1 MRLNNQPTG
10 PPMIDPN
17 LNIRPTVLAIPEERV
32 AFRVDAKN
40 MSLIM
45 DILSNKLYSDKP
57 LAVIREYVCNA
68 WDACKAAGNS
78 DRAIVI
84 HCPTHDEPYFSVRD
98 FGYGLTTEEISQVF
112 VSYGESTKRHSNDF
126 TGMLGIGS
134 KAGFAYTDGFNI
146 VNRDGTNKTTYTAQ
160 KTSDGGATLAK
171 VGQTPCGEDAGLEI
185 VVYVENHDISTF
197 HEKLA
202 KFLRFATDK
211 YETNI
216 PVPYTERVF
225 PNPEDQTYFRIKDYR
240 CDAGVLM
247 GNIRYAF
254 NVGQLPSLQYEER
267 CFAANTTF
275 IVPMGSVSFT
285 PSRESIEYT
294 PKTVEFLTKTVREIR
309 ARAKAYID
317 AQIAKVDNVVD
328 ALELSDLAT
337 DFSFKIGNFK
347 VGEHTIND
355 LQNYLRACSTASIM
369 KNGKL
374 SRSTKGRY
382 SYVFNKND
390 VFVRVDEHPDM
401 KKRVCARAWT
411 VKGSDR
417 VFLIAESN
425 DVIGNKIKIS
435 DLNLKTVLLSSIPV
449 PKIVRVASE
458 SAPRKSGYVR
468 GLYELDGTP
477 VSWEDLE
484 EIEDEEKFLVAYD
497 LRRNINEDLLKEAGY
512 DIEMVFSA
520 TQNFIERK
528 VEGFT
533 ILDYA
538 AAETLVM
545 AKYAHLSDAIAFS
558 RSCSDSDIFEKI
570 CGVNTSTVDAV
581 PDYIRATAKNSEQSN
596 AWIKKYNLIK
606 DLRRFGNETLGR
618 NWYDVR
624 MDFVDAMLPHIEA
637 FKASVKP

>member
-1 MRLNNQPTG
+1 
-10 PPMIDPN
+10 MIDPN

-57 LAVIREYVCNA
+57 LAVIREYICNA
-68 WDACKAAGNS
+68 WDACKASGNG
-78 DRAIVI
+78 DRAIII
-84 HCPTHDEPYFSVRD
+84 HCPTSAEPWFSVRD

-171 VGQTPCGEDAGLEI
+171 VGQMPYSEDAGLEI

-197 HEKLA
+197 HDKLA

-211 YETNI
+211 YEANI

-317 AQIAKVDNVVD
+317 AEIAKVDNVID
-328 ALELSDLAT
+328 ALELSELAA

-347 VGEHTIND
+347 VGEHTVSD
-355 LQNYLRACSTASIM
+355 LQNYLRACSTAVIM

-382 SYVFNKND
+382 SYDFNKND

-425 DVIGNKIKIS
+425 DVIGNKITIS
-435 DLNLKTVLLSSIPV
+435 DLNLKMTLLSSIPV
-449 PKIVRVASE
+449 PKIVRVAGE
-458 SAPRKSGYVR
+458 SAPRKSGFVR
-468 GLYELDGTP
+468 GLYTLGGRN
-477 VSWEDLE
+477 VSWESLE
-484 EIEDEEKFLVAYD
+484 DIEDEEKFL
-497 LRRNINEDLLKEAGY
+497 LPEDGPAHNGELLKEAGY
-512 DIEMVFSA
+512 DLDMVFLA
-520 TQNFIERK
+520 TDNFIERK
-528 VEGFT
+528 VEGFAV
-533 ILDYA
+533 LDYA
-538 AAETLVM
+538 AAEATVM
-545 AKYAHLSDAIAFS
+545 AKYAHLSDAVVFY
-558 RSCSDSDIFEKI
+558 RSCSDDALFEKV
-570 CGVNTSTVDAV
+570 CGIKASVVKAV
-581 PDYIRATAKNSEQSN
+581 PNYIRGAAKNSEQSN
-596 AWIKKYNLIK
+596 AWAAKYSLIN

-618 NWYDVR
+618 NWYDKR
-624 MDFVDAMLPHIEA
+624 LDFVDAMLPHVEA
-637 FKASVKP
+637 FKAGAK